1 MPSPIGHALGG
12 VAIGLLATSSP
23 RWRMIVACAVAA
35 ALADVDFLLP
45 MRHRGLSHSIGAAV
59 LAGAVAFA
67 WLKFSAV
74 RDAARW
80 SLVIA
85 VAYAT
90 HVLFD
95 WLGADTSAPRGL
107 MALWPFSSSFYIS
120 DLDVFDSVD
129 RRYWLKGFW
138 RRNIIAV
145 TREVAIL
152 APLVGLAW
160 WRLTRRAVNRR
171 ARSA

>member
-23 RWRMIVACAVAA
+23 RSRMIVACAVAA
-35 ALADVDFLLP
+35 ALPDVDFLLP

-67 WLKFSAV
+67 WLKFSNS
-74 RDAARW
+74 RGAARW
-80 SLVIA
+80 AVVIA
-85 VAYAT
+85 VAYGT

-120 DLDVFDSVD
+120 DLGVFDSVD

-138 RRNIIAV
+138 RRNILAV

-152 APLVGLAW
+152 APLVGIAW
-160 WRLTRRAVNRR
+160 WWRHSTSSRDVH
-171 ARSA
+171 